1 MPAVDYVGAMSGS
14 WVMWDERYTAY
25 DFGPGHPMHP
35 SRLDLTY
42 RLAGA
47 LGLLDH
53 DDVTVQPVEPARMAD
68 LLSIHSLD
76 HVNEVRKVS
85 AEPNLARGRHG
96 VGTED
101 TPAFAGMHE
110 ASSYGV
116 GGTLAAC
123 EAVWSGRAR
132 RAVNIAGGMHH
143 AMPEASAGFCV
154 YNDIAVGI
162 KRMLDSGAERV
173 VYLDLDV
180 HHGDGVERAFWN
192 DPRVLTISI
201 HESGRALFPGTGFPG
216 DTGGPKAQDSAVNV
230 ALPPGTGDEGWLR
243 AYQAVVPTVVRAF
256 NPQVVVSQHG
266 CDCHYA
272 DPLAHLTVSM
282 DAIAVACGWV
292 ADLADDTAEG
302 RWVSLGGG
310 GYELVD
316 VVPRAWAH
324 LIGVV
329 TGRPVDPA
337 TPVPQAWREH
347 VLEVYGRE
355 APELM
360 GDRGGRPIRFGAW
373 EDGYRP
379 EDPVDSAIMATRR
392 AVFPGWGLDPY
403 FD

>member
-1 MPAVDYVGAMSGS
+1 MSDS

-42 RLAGA
+42 RLATD
-47 LGLLDH
+47 LGLLAH
-53 DDVTVQPVEPARMAD
+53 DDVVLQPVQPARVAD
-68 LLSIHSLD
+68 LLTVHSPD
-76 HVNEVRKVS
+76 HVTEVKKVS
-85 AEPNLARGRHG
+85 ADPSLARGRHG

-123 EAVWSGRAR
+123 EAVWTGQTK

-162 KRMLDSGAERV
+162 KRMLDRGAERV

-180 HHGDGVERAFWN
+180 HHGDGVERVFWN
-192 DPRVLTISI
+192 DPRVLTVSI

-243 AYQAVVPTVVRAF
+243 AYQAVVPTIVRAF
-256 NPQVVVSQHG
+256 NPQVIVSQHG

-292 ADLADDTAEG
+292 ADLAEDTAEG

-324 LIGVV
+324 LIAVV

-337 TPVPQAWREH
+337 TPVPQSWRDY
-347 VLEVYGRE
+347 VLEVYDRQ

-360 GDRGGRPIRFGAW
+360 GDRGGRPIRFGRW
-373 EDGYRP
+373 EDGYQP